1 MAVFIGGAAIEPDG
15 YEAFKVATRNGSSRS
30 AATLGTP
37 KRFAD
42 TLRVKGTAQFCG
54 IVQTRSPMP
63 QRGGTD
69 QSSERGGA
77 HFALL
82 SATGIAVDHMS
93 DDIRR
98 TSTVIL

>member
-15 YEAFKVATRNGSSRS
+15 YEAFKVATRNGSRRS

-63 QRGGTD
+63 TD